1 MTNQTTET
9 RIRLIIDTD
18 SYAGNFE
25 RQSVAYATGLVGD
38 CNVGDQEAAQCDGVV
53 PDDVMM
59 WWEDHGVQLPDDN
72 GCCRPAAIHPT
83 LGYFNN
89 GMGGHFPSTDEGRA
103 EALVKLRESTSQYV
117 AQQLAR
123 LDKVDPS
130 KPGNLR
136 GNWTPEAVAREK
148 QQYQDKLDAVMA
160 QTIVPEYPAYMS
172 VAVTVDEVPSAE
184 ILDLFV
190 SRMTEYLATKNV
202 KVTGSGIETEEI
214 VSTRARRPMR

>member
-1 MTNQTTET
+1 MTTKTTET

-53 PDDVMM
+53 PDDVLV
-59 WWEDHGVQLPDDN
+59 WWEDHGAQLPDDN

-83 LGYFNN
+83 PGFFNN

-103 EALVKLRESTSQYV
+103 QALVKLRESMAQQV
-117 AQQLAR
+117 AQQMER

-130 KPGNLR
+130 KPEYQR
-136 GNWTPEAVAREK
+136 GNWTLEAVARERK
-148 QQYQDKLDAVMA
+148 QYQDKLDAVMA
-160 QTIVPEYPAYMS
+160 QTTVPEYPAYMS
-172 VAVTVDEVPSAE
+172 VAVVVDEVPSQA

-190 SRMTEYLATKNV
+190 ARMTEYLATKNV
-202 KVTGSGIETEEI
+202 RVTGSGIETEEI
-214 VSTRARRPMR
+214 VSTRVRRPMR

>member
-1 MTNQTTET
+1 MTDQTTET

-38 CNVGDQEAAQCDGVV
+38 CNVGDKEAASCDGVV
-53 PDDVMM
+53 PDDVLV

-83 LGYFNN
+83 PGFFNN
-89 GMGGHFPSTDEGRA
+89 GMGGNFPSTEAGRA
-103 EALVKLRESTSQYV
+103 EALIKLRESTAQYV

-130 KPGNLR
+130 KPEYQR
-136 GNWTPEAVAREK
+136 GNWTLEAVAREK

-160 QTIVPEYPAYMS
+160 QTSVTEYPAYMS
-172 VAVTVDEVPSAE
+172 VAVTVDEVPSQA

-190 SRMTEYLATKNV
+190 ARMTEYLATKEV
-202 KVTGSGIETEEI
+202 TVTGSGIETEEI